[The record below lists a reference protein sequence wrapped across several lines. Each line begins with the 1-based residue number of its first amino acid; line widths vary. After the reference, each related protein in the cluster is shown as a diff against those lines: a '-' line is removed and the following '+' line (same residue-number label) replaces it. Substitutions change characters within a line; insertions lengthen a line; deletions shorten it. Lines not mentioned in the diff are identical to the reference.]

1 MLSCE
6 GRIVICTRGSR
17 LLINF
22 ISCWAKLFC
31 FSFCRCVRNEPKIP
45 PPPHLIVFFF
55 GSADRFFSILF
66 NVPFTLHGQNY
77 TESPGWVKMS
87 RDRGL
92 ATSKATT
99 LFVLFCFLMGKKRI
113 HLGFFTQRM
122 MRVCGMFVTVF
133 WNFNY
138 LLCFFFASPFCRLMV
153 HGKST
158 MLNSL

>member
-1 MLSCE
+1 
-6 GRIVICTRGSR
+6 
-17 LLINF
+17 
-22 ISCWAKLFC
+22 
-31 FSFCRCVRNEPKIP
+31 VRNEPKIP

-122 MRVCGMFVTVF
+122 MRV
-133 WNFNY
+133 WNVRD
-138 LLCFFFASPFCRLMV
+138 CFLEFQLFALFHFCFTILSADGPWQIDHVVEQPVIFFSECYYPDNEADMSGGAFF
-153 HGKST
+153 
-158 MLNSL
+158 